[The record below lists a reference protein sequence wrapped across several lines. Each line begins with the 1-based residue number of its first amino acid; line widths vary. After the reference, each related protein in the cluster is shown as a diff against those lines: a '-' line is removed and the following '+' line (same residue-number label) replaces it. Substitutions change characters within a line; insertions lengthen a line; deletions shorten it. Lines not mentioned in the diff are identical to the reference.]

1 MAIPT
6 GLRLIGIGLG
16 AGATRLPPDTNF
28 WKPLSTEDVVALVS
42 GTRDGFAELGF
53 ETDLEG
59 DFCSGRDRLR
69 ELNLHDCLVLRI
81 AVIRLNEVHGGGE
94 IAHAFD
100 FKLGHIVIGAE
111 LLFPLAAVVARASAP
126 TNFTN
131 ET

>member
-6 GLRLIGIGLG
+6 GLRLIGVGFG
-16 AGATRLPPDTNF
+16 ARATRLPPDTDF
-28 WKPLSTEDVVALVS
+28 GEPLSAEDVIAFVS
-42 GTRDGFAELGF
+42 GTRDGFAELCF

-59 DFCSGRDRLR
+59 DLCAGRDRPR
-69 ELNLHDCLVLRI
+69 ELNFHDGLVLRI
-81 AVIRLNEVHGGGE
+81 TVIGLNEVHCGGE

-100 FKLGHIVIGAE
+100 FKLGHIVIGAD